1 MHNNAMIIESFLKNL
16 HVADEG
22 FIKNIGMKKHVNDLS
37 KKYKSYPSILDMAT
51 QESFDDKID
60 MKNGIVN
67 GYHIAIYKSISIED
81 IKLHKRDFDSIRQA
95 VPTIFKEVCQSEVD
109 SYNDS
114 NGKNGPW
121 EWTEVKDAEYQK
133 RHLSDIINKVKLTT
147 IFFDQIENGVLYA
160 EMWFSDGGLYFDH
173 DLVAEIE
180 CVNGKTKLIRH
191 TIS

>member
-1 MHNNAMIIESFLKNL
+1 MYNNAMIIESFLKNL
-16 HVADEG
+16 QVADEG

-67 GYHIAIYKSISIED
+67 GYHIAIHKSISIED
-81 IKLHKRDFDSIRQA
+81 TKLHKRDFDSIRQA
-95 VPTIFKEVCQSEVD
+95 VPTIFKKVCQSEVD

-121 EWTEVKDAEYQK
+121 EWTEAKDTEYQK
-133 RHLSDIINKVKLTT
+133 RHLSDIANKVKLTT
-147 IFFDQIENGVLYA
+147 IFFDRIENGVLYA

-191 TIS
+191 AIF

>member
-67 GYHIAIYKSISIED
+67 GYHIAIHKSISIED